1 MPNAGGDTSYIGAI
15 TDNSVEDNCLASEA
29 DNVTKADEETATQTD
44 NKPVVDVAGEK
55 FLGLQIGNYCVA
67 CFSEDNVWWDF
78 LICSF
83 NPRIKDT
90 HV

>member
-15 TDNSVEDNCLASEA
+15 TDNSVEDNCLASET

-67 CFSEDNVWWDF
+67 CFFEDNVW
-78 LICSF
+78 
-83 NPRIKDT
+83 
-90 HV
+90 

>member
-15 TDNSVEDNCLASEA
+15 TDNSVEDNCLASET

-44 NKPVVDVAGEK
+44 NRPVVDVAGEK

-67 CFSEDNVWWDF
+67 CFSEDNVW
-78 LICSF
+78 
-83 NPRIKDT
+83 
-90 HV
+90 